1 MLVSEMLNRASIEL
15 TDTQRI
21 SWGLDDLIS
30 YYNSAISAVASARPD
45 IFIKTQL
52 FACAAGTRQTAP
64 AGTIKLIDVERNT
77 LTGKTIR
84 YVSRADLESLIP
96 SWASSTGGVET
107 ELYVHEPTNITAFW
121 LYPGVQAGVN
131 VDLVLSILPATVTK
145 ATVESG
151 VNVQVDDRYITPCL
165 DWIMYRAF
173 MRDSEV
179 TANASRGQLHLQSFK
194 QALSVSTE
202 TDATMLAMR
211 DGQASTNGRRQ

>member
-21 SWGLDDLIS
+21 SWGLDDLLS
-30 YYNSAISAVASARPD
+30 YYNSAISAIASARPD

>member
-1 MLVSEMLNRASIEL
+1 MLVSELLNRASIEL

-21 SWGLDDLIS
+21 YWGLDDLLS
-30 YYNSAISAVASARPD
+30 YYNSAISAIASARPD
-45 IFIKTQL
+45 IFIKTQS

-64 AGTIKLIDVERNT
+64 AGTIKLIDVERNS

-96 SWASSTGGVET
+96 SWASSTGGVEA
-107 ELYVHEPTNITAFW
+107 ELYIHEPTNITAFW
-121 LYPGVQAGVN
+121 LYPGVKAGTS
-131 VDLVLSILPATVTK
+131 VDLVLSILPTPITK
-145 ATVESG
+145 SEVGSG

-179 TANASRGQLHLQSFK
+179 TANASRGQIHLQSFTN
-194 QALSVSTE
+194 ALSVSTE

-211 DGQASTNGRRQ
+211 DSQASTKGGRQ

>member
-1 MLVSEMLNRASIEL
+1 MLVSELLNRASIEL

-21 SWGLDDLIS
+21 YWGLDDLLS
-30 YYNSAISAVASARPD
+30 YYNSAISAIASARPD
-45 IFIKTQL
+45 IFIKTQS

-64 AGTIKLIDVERNT
+64 AGTIKLIDVERNS

-96 SWASSTGGVET
+96 SWASSTGGVEA
-107 ELYVHEPTNITAFW
+107 ELYIHEPTNITAFW
-121 LYPGVQAGVN
+121 LYPGVKAGTS
-131 VDLVLSILPATVTK
+131 VDLVLSILPTPITNTEVG
-145 ATVESG
+145 SG

-179 TANASRGQLHLQSFK
+179 TANASRGQIHLQSFTN
-194 QALSVSTE
+194 ALSVSTE

-211 DGQASTNGRRQ
+211 DSQASTKGGRQ

>member
-1 MLVSEMLNRASIEL
+1 MLVSELLNRASIEL

-21 SWGLDDLIS
+21 YWGLDDLLS
-30 YYNSAISAVASARPD
+30 YYNSAISAIASARPD
-45 IFIKTQL
+45 IFIKTQS

-64 AGTIKLIDVERNT
+64 AGTIKLIDVERNS

-96 SWASSTGGVET
+96 SWASSTGGVEA
-107 ELYVHEPTNITAFW
+107 ELYIHEPTNITAFW
-121 LYPGVQAGVN
+121 LYPGVKAGAS
-131 VDLVLSILPATVTK
+131 VDLVLSILPIPVTK
-145 ATVESG
+145 SEVGSG
-151 VNVQVDDRYITPCL
+151 ADVQVDDRYITPCL

-179 TANASRGQLHLQSFK
+179 TANASRGQIHLQSFTN
-194 QALSVSTE
+194 ALSVSTE

-211 DGQASTNGRRQ
+211 DSQASTKGRRQ

>member
-145 ATVESG
+145 GTVESG

>member
-1 MLVSEMLNRASIEL
+1 MLVSELLNRASIEL

-21 SWGLDDLIS
+21 YWGLDDLLS
-30 YYNSAISAVASARPD
+30 YYNSAISAIASARPD
-45 IFIKTQL
+45 IFIKTQS

-64 AGTIKLIDVERNT
+64 AGTIKLIDVERNS

-96 SWASSTGGVET
+96 SWASSTGGVEA
-107 ELYVHEPTNITAFW
+107 ELYIHEPTNITAFW
-121 LYPGVQAGVN
+121 LYPGVKAGTS
-131 VDLVLSILPATVTK
+131 VDLVLSILPTPITK
-145 ATVESG
+145 TEVGSG

-179 TANASRGQLHLQSFK
+179 TANASRGQIHLQSFTN
-194 QALSVSTE
+194 ALSVSTE

-211 DGQASTNGRRQ
+211 DSQASTKGGRQ